1 MKKYFTAPYFLLTT
15 TLLYFILYTF
25 GHFVIAAVI
34 SFLKDSITHTNANLT
49 SLSET
54 IIDILLFST
63 IIFTGILCVLT
74 IFLFFRHK
82 WAYISMCISLIVIL
96 SLNIFTAIMAPDSLR
111 IIRDGKMGVSMILS
125 IIGLVLLFF
134 SRKYFFNDNWKQ
146 EKIANIVPPSPY
158 LFINILYHLRWG
170 ITIIA
175 VIIGFFNI
183 WNFMPQNI
191 PAETQ
196 GALFGAAS
204 VFGIAMIISLRI
216 FFTLSSRLRSIFI
229 HAFFIIIFF
238 TGIIW
243 NGGIIKNYIE
253 TNEKDDI
260 YFEEFKKT
268 ITTSIQEIETQY
280 PKDLI
285 SIGFKEI
292 LLPSRI
298 EKDSDFSESYEILKN
313 ANTVYNKFKT
323 NRLAE
328 FDGRI
333 DRMKKIPLTEKWTK
347 RSSQD
352 V

>member
-1 MKKYFTAPYFLLTT
+1 
-15 TLLYFILYTF
+15 
-25 GHFVIAAVI
+25 
-34 SFLKDSITHTNANLT
+34 
-49 SLSET
+49 
-54 IIDILLFST
+54 
-63 IIFTGILCVLT
+63 
-74 IFLFFRHK
+74 
-82 WAYISMCISLIVIL
+82 
-96 SLNIFTAIMAPDSLR
+96 
-111 IIRDGKMGVSMILS
+111 
-125 IIGLVLLFF
+125 
-134 SRKYFFNDNWKQ
+134 
-146 EKIANIVPPSPY
+146 
-158 LFINILYHLRWG
+158 
-170 ITIIA
+170 
-175 VIIGFFNI
+175 
-183 WNFMPQNI
+183 MPQNI